1 MGLQRTYLRIAVA
14 LTALDLRVAFRYGA
28 AVWRAYAD
36 SLPLRLLLLLFV
48 AVWITNLTDLW
59 SRAIYRLR
67 KRPRLRHVRL
77 SEIVASTAAKAEASN
92 V

>member
-1 MGLQRTYLRIAVA
+1 MGLQWKYLLIAVA
-14 LTALDLRVAFRYGA
+14 LTALDLWVAFRYGA

-36 SLPLRLLLLLFV
+36 FLPLRLLLLLFV
-48 AVWITNLTDLW
+48 AVWITNLADLW

-67 KRPRLRHVRL
+67 KGPRLRHVRF
-77 SEIVASTAAKAEASN
+77 SEIAASTAANGEARD